1 METFTSSPTPAEA
14 DSGLGQ
20 GSFAIVLK
28 YSAQFMTG
36 VQPKLSRGEGGGS
49 EVQIMIGA
57 ARGPV
62 PNWGTG

>member
-1 METFTSSPTPAEA
+1 METFTSTPTPAEA
-14 DSGLGQ
+14 DSGH

-36 VQPKLSRGEGGGS
+36 VQPKLSRGGGGGS

-62 PNWGTG
+62 PNWGTGD